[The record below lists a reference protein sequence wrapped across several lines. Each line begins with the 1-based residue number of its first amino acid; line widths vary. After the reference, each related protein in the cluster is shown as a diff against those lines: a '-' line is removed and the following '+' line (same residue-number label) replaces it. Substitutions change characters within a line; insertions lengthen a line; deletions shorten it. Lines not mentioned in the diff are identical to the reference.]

1 MTRIHFEGTPGSGSL
16 GLSVDKH
23 CSLEMWTKEKIL
35 RTLGHVPILAEVTAY
50 LEAIPSD
57 LLKTID
63 LSHSFQVDPNTPDLL
78 PNYEYKPAGW
88 REWPPLM
95 VHKKL

>member
-16 GLSVDKH
+16 RLSVDKR
-23 CSLEMWTKEKIL
+23 CSPEMWTKEKIIRPL
-35 RTLGHVPILAEVTAY
+35 AHVPIPAEVTAH

-63 LSHSFQVDPNTPDLL
+63 LSHSFQVDTDTPDLL
-78 PNYEYKPAGW
+78 PNYEYKLAG
-88 REWPPLM
+88 
-95 VHKKL
+95 